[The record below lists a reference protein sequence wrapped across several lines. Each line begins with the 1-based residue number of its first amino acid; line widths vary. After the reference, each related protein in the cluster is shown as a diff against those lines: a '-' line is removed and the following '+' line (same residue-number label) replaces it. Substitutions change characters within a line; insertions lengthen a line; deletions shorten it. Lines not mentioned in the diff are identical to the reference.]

1 LREYGQ
7 STPPQYNTGSFKT
20 NLANVPMF
28 LIVGENDAVV
38 QPADFA
44 KLIDL
49 MPPSAKSKVIADY
62 NHLDYMWAADSNE
75 YVNKDVIDFIKT
87 LQ

>member
-1 LREYGQ
+1 ML
-7 STPPQYNTGSFKT
+7 
-20 NLANVPMF
+20 
-28 LIVGENDAVV
+28 LIAGANDALV
-38 QPADFA
+38 QPSDYA

-49 MPPSAKSKVIADY
+49 LPPSAKSKVIADY